1 MLHEILVLLALMPS
15 VSMQICQRRRVD
27 LLDSSTF
34 VRAICVCSIGGA
46 DRQIACLRRAVRCQ
60 SLTYRTC
67 IKIALTNVTVSTLL

>member
-15 VSMQICQRRRVD
+15 VSMQIRQRRRVD

-46 DRQIACLRRAVRCQ
+46 DRQIACL
-60 SLTYRTC
+60 
-67 IKIALTNVTVSTLL
+67 